1 MSSKKLPPKNDPAR
15 TSAEQDA
22 LKTAE
27 KANQFAGA
35 LKEGKIPTTEQITT
49 TIDSIQE
56 SDAMHSTARGMSP
69 LGKKV
74 FADAE
79 KFLET
84 TKTLLVEKNANDE
97 LQNTVYYGAKA
108 AREIK
113 ETTSSIPEDLK
124 RRVDE
129 HLASAEPSVK
139 AIWQKTLLI
148 PQLLISSPEFRRLVN
163 DINHIIKEAL
173 SVYVPGRE
181 DDVQT
186 PHEDEEKDPQEFAQ
200 DVAQHGRESVY
211 PVARAGAEIVGPHIK
226 DFGEGRKSLKEAAGD
241 GMKTLATSVKDRV
254 TSYKLSPEK
263 RDRII
268 NRFRTLMI
276 ETQSSPEY
284 QEALTDLV
292 DVLSRFSDYTQEA
305 AGHVVSTTK
314 GTSNDIPSLKIA
326 QENAK
331 NLIEN
336 FANNKSLDDLICALK
351 DMGTQIKNHEE
362 LHNYFKKLQHFVLS
376 SLRDHEFVES
386 TNYREEGSRLIEN
399 GRQLLLDN
407 YRDTTQRIV
416 DEASA
421 FNEALQE
428 DRTTRQWARDLECLI
443 KDVFLDEKGRP
454 TIKFELVKDF
464 GKILSIVAE
473 KLKFIPLPR
482 LENSDENYE
491 YSFDNI
497 VLHVSDILPKHLH
510 ISLTSDINLDREA
523 NDVVQNTAVFEI
535 SKLRADARNIAFY
548 YKKKGGLIQM
558 RDVGLVDFAI
568 PADGLR
574 YYMKLSLD
582 LPNADTQLTQFRVL
596 EAETKISDLKIRLHD
611 TKHDFLYMLLTPLAE
626 KRIKRQV
633 EGVITEQMKKAVGFI
648 QEQIARVQQQMV
660 EMQQRRAA
668 MRATSPTSPER
679 DEKLKSRENWRTENY
694 SSKGASKA

>member
-27 KANQFAGA
+27 KASQFAGA
-35 LKEGKIPTTEQITT
+35 EGKIPTTEQITT
-49 TIDSIQE
+49 TIESIQD

-113 ETTSSIPEDLK
+113 DTTSSIPEDLK

-173 SVYVPGRE
+173 SVYIP
-181 DDVQT
+181 
-186 PHEDEEKDPQEFAQ
+186 
-200 DVAQHGRESVY
+200 DVAQHSRQSVY
-211 PVARAGAEIVGPHIK
+211 PVAKAGAEIVGPHIK

-276 ETQSSPEY
+276 ETQNRPEY

-292 DVLSRFSDYTQEA
+292 DVLSRVSDYTQEA

-362 LHNYFKKLQHFVLS
+362 LHNYFKELQHFVLS
-376 SLRDHEFVES
+376 SLRDHEFVER
-386 TNYREEGSRLIEN
+386 TDYREHGSRLIEN
-399 GRQLLLDN
+399 GRCLLLDN

-421 FNEALQE
+421 FNDALQE

-443 KDVFLDEKGRP
+443 RDVFLDENGRP

-482 LENSDENYE
+482 LENSDDNYE

-523 NDVVQNTAVFEI
+523 NDIVQNTAVFEI

-548 YKKKGGLIQM
+548 YKKKGGIIQM

-582 LPNADTQLTQFRVL
+582 LPNADTQFTQFRIL

-633 EGVITEQMKKAVGFI
+633 ENVVTEQMKKAVGFI
-648 QEQIARVQQQMV
+648 QEQIARVQQQMA

-668 MRATSPTSPER
+668 MRATSPER

-694 SSKGASKA
+694 GSRGATKS

>member
-27 KANQFAGA
+27 KASQFAGA
-35 LKEGKIPTTEQITT
+35 LKEGKIPTTDQITT
-49 TIDSIQE
+49 TIDSIQD
-56 SDAMHSTARGMSP
+56 SDAMHSTSRGMSP

-113 ETTSSIPEDLK
+113 ESTSSIPEDLK
-124 RRVDE
+124 RKVDQ

-139 AIWQKTLLI
+139 ALWQKTLLI

-173 SVYVPGRE
+173 STYVPGRE
-181 DDVQT
+181 DEEIET
-186 PHEDEEKDPQEFAQ
+186 PDEDEEKHPNEFAQ
-200 DVAQHGRESVY
+200 DVAQHGRQSVY
-211 PVARAGAEIVGPHIK
+211 PVAKAGAEIVGPHIK

-241 GMKTLATSVKDRV
+241 GMRTLTTSVKDRV

-268 NRFRTLMI
+268 NRFRSLMI

-292 DVLSRFSDYTQEA
+292 DVLSRVSDYTQEA

-314 GTSNDIPSLKIA
+314 GTTNDIPSLRIA

-336 FANNKSLDDLICALK
+336 FANNKSLDDLIAALK

-362 LHNYFKKLQHFVLS
+362 LHNYFKELQQFVLS
-376 SLRDHEFVES
+376 SLRDHEFVER
-386 TNYREEGSRLIEN
+386 TDYREHGSRLIEN
-399 GRQLLLDN
+399 GRSLLLDN

-421 FNEALQE
+421 FNDALQE
-428 DRTTRQWARDLECLI
+428 DRTTRQWAKDLECLI
-443 KDVFLDEKGRP
+443 RDIFLDEKGRP

-510 ISLTSDINLDREA
+510 ISLTSDINLDREQ
-523 NDVVQNTAVFEI
+523 NDIVRNTAIFEI

-548 YKKKGGLIQM
+548 YKKKGGIIQM

-582 LPNADTQLTQFRVL
+582 LPNADTQFTQFRIL

-633 EGVITEQMKKAVGFI
+633 EGVVTEQMKKAVGFI

-660 EMQQRRAA
+660 ELQQRRAS
-668 MRATSPTSPER
+668 MRATTPDR
-679 DEKLKSRENWRTENY
+679 DEKLKSRENWRTDNY
-694 SSKGASKA
+694 GSKGATKS